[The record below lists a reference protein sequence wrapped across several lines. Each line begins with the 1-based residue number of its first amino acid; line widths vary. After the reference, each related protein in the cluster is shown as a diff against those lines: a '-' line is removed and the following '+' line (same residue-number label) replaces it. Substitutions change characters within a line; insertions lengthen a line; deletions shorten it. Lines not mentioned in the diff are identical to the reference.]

1 MGNLPPPPPPPPVL
15 GPPTMR
21 TSMGSKRANLMDE
34 IRCNNV
40 KLKHVETSEKGINLD
55 ISNMNKEDRIDHAE
69 RLRMK
74 LQMRKKALNRREASD
89 D

>member
-1 MGNLPPPPPPPPVL
+1 
-15 GPPTMR
+15 
-21 TSMGSKRANLMDE
+21 MDE
-34 IRCNNV
+34 IRNNNV

-89 D
+89 DESDWRMDNKQYN